1 MSTARTCPVTLL
13 LLSTAAAAAA
23 AVSEAATALLKAG
36 QDETNH
42 QVQQLFYSS

>member
-13 LLSTAAAAAA
+13 LLSTAAAAA

-42 QVQQLFYSS
+42 QVQQLLYSS

>member
-13 LLSTAAAAAA
+13 LLSTAAAA